1 LRFLVFFILFRNLC
15 CLLLSG
21 DLFRLYGLGFSLGFC
36 ILLQVFV
43 GVGLSWLF
51 FSCFVCVNWVFILFV
66 MLDFDLGFVL
76 RSLHICF
83 TSFIFLILYIHIF
96 KVIFLCLLFDSHLL
110 VWGIGFIIF
119 LLIIVIAFLGYI
131 LPCTSMSYW
140 GLTVISNVLAT
151 VPVIGIYLC
160 NWIWGSEFINDYTLV
175 KVHSIHIFLP
185 FLLGF
190 VVIAHF
196 FALHYFLSSDG
207 LMDRF
212 AFYYE
217 RYFFFMLYYLRDLYL
232 VLNLFFIFA
241 YFICIYWYFVF
252 HEESW
257 EIVNILKTS
266 DKILPEFFFALV
278 ECAILKV

>member
-1 LRFLVFFILFRNLC
+1 M
-15 CLLLSG
+15 G
-21 DLFRLYGLGFSLGFC
+21 EEGQLGSF
-36 ILLQVFV
+36 
-43 GVGLSWLF
+43 
-51 FSCFVCVNWVFILFV
+51 
-66 MLDFDLGFVL
+66 FVL
-76 RSLHICF
+76 IWGIFWGEAWGVFWAWGFFGGKGVSFWRF
-83 TSFIFLILYIHIF
+83 WFFGRGKTSFIFLILYIHIF

-110 VWGIGFIIF
+110 VWVIGFIIF
-119 LLIIVIAFLGYI
+119 ILIIIIAFLGYI

-151 VPVIGIYLC
+151 VPIIGVYLC
-160 NWIWGSEFINDYTLV
+160 NWVWGSEFINDYTLV

-217 RYFFFMLYYLRDLYL
+217 RYYFFMLYYLRDLYL
-232 VLNLFFIFA
+232 VLNIFLVFT

-266 DKILPEFFFALV
+266 DKILPVNFEL
-278 ECAILKV
+278 

>member
-1 LRFLVFFILFRNLC
+1 
-15 CLLLSG
+15 
-21 DLFRLYGLGFSLGFC
+21 
-36 ILLQVFV
+36 
-43 GVGLSWLF
+43 
-51 FSCFVCVNWVFILFV
+51 
-66 MLDFDLGFVL
+66 
-76 RSLHICF
+76 
-83 TSFIFLILYIHIF
+83 
-96 KVIFLCLLFDSHLL
+96 
-110 VWGIGFIIF
+110 
-119 LLIIVIAFLGYI
+119 
-131 LPCTSMSYW
+131 MSYW

-175 KVHSIHIFLP
+175 KIHSIHIFLP

-232 VLNLFFIFA
+232 VLNMFFVFT

-266 DKILPEFFFALV
+266 DKILPEFWCF
-278 ECAILKV
+278 

>member
-1 LRFLVFFILFRNLC
+1 MRRGIEVKGGPVSF
-15 CLLLSG
+15 
-21 DLFRLYGLGFSLGFC
+21 
-36 ILLQVFV
+36 VFV
-43 GVGLSWLF
+43 WGSLVRGLFGGGAFREF
-51 FSCFVCVNWVFILFV
+51 FWFLGNFGSFWVEI
-66 MLDFDLGFVL
+66 GG
-76 RSLHICF
+76 RGK

-119 LLIIVIAFLGYI
+119 ILVIVIAFLGYI

-151 VPVIGIYLC
+151 VPIIGVYLC
-160 NWIWGSEFINDYTLV
+160 NWVWGSEFINDYTLV

-232 VLNLFFIFA
+232 VLNLFFVFI

-266 DKILPEFFFALV
+266 DKILPEFWA
-278 ECAILKV
+278 

>member
-1 LRFLVFFILFRNLC
+1 
-15 CLLLSG
+15 
-21 DLFRLYGLGFSLGFC
+21 
-36 ILLQVFV
+36 
-43 GVGLSWLF
+43 
-51 FSCFVCVNWVFILFV
+51 
-66 MLDFDLGFVL
+66 
-76 RSLHICF
+76 
-83 TSFIFLILYIHIF
+83 
-96 KVIFLCLLFDSHLL
+96 
-110 VWGIGFIIF
+110 
-119 LLIIVIAFLGYI
+119 
-131 LPCTSMSYW
+131 MSYW

-175 KVHSIHIFLP
+175 KIHSIHIFLP

-232 VLNLFFIFA
+232 VLNMFFLFT

-266 DKILPEFFFALV
+266 DKILPDIWAFSGIAPLLIVRWVVVFLGVLDFLEGILRARGGFLLV
-278 ECAILKV
+278 FCKE